1 MNYIVVTITKNYSN
15 DQKTITR
22 NMKINDSLIL
32 LTWDQ
37 LMPVSERS
45 WYPQMS
51 ISLKLHDT
59 LLVT

>member
-45 WYPQMS
+45 
-51 ISLKLHDT
+51 
-59 LLVT
+59 